1 MEERMEAIV
10 RGRVQM
16 VMFRDFVTRK
26 GNALGLS
33 GEVRNLKDGTVL
45 VVAEGSQDSL
55 KRFEALLRK
64 GSLLS
69 RVEDVDSTYGAP
81 TGGFGAFNIAYE

>member
-1 MEERMEAIV
+1 MSERIEAIV

-16 VMFRDFVTRK
+16 VMFRDFVSRK

-33 GEVRNLKDGTVL
+33 GEVRNLPDGTVS
-45 VVAEGSQDSL
+45 VVAEGPEDKL
-55 KRFEALLRK
+55 KRLEALLRE

-69 RVEDVDSTYGAP
+69 SVKEVRATYGAALGEF
-81 TGGFGAFNIAYE
+81 TNFRIAYE